1 MTNLLYGVDLNSD
14 EPITPLMVRDALSL
28 CLYVAQCQ
36 DSTLGAGGGEK
47 NGETMSREDCR
58 DIVKK
63 AFADCGGDFENPTKE
78 SILCA
83 MKELRELAKSFRE
96 PAVINE
102 HASKVMQLVEKIK
115 G

>member
-1 MTNLLYGVDLNSD
+1 MTNLVYGIDLNSG
-14 EPITPLMVRDALSL
+14 EPITPLMVRDAMSL
-28 CLYVAQCQ
+28 CLYVAHCQ
-36 DSTLGAGGGEK
+36 DFVPGGEK
-47 NGETMSREDCR
+47 NGKTMSREDCR
-58 DIVKK
+58 DIVEK

-102 HASKVMQLVEKIK
+102 HASKIMQLVEKIK